1 MDPTLLSEL
10 GDLARLPLELR
21 EEIFEY
27 SLGGIGEQGEDEVD
41 LLTPCMPLL
50 YVSPEINAEVNAV
63 MSRLQRDDLWSC
75 KHTLFSCNLLVDEK
89 SGPMEK
95 KLRKQMRADL
105 RVPSFGKHDLRNI
118 ERIHIF
124 TDFGLEWKRQ
134 DVVIEL
140 HWRYKFLQGANG
152 PQWQVP
158 LQEQIRPRIRSF
170 QNAPMS
176 MYAAHIDALVGLF
189 EGFLAEKQDQ
199 DDRRML
205 KLQKKEDKKKRRE
218 AAVAKTLD

>member
-1 MDPTLLSEL
+1 MDPTFLSEL

-21 EEIFEY
+21 EEIYEY

-41 LLTPCMPLL
+41 LLIPCMPLL
-50 YVSPEINAEVNAV
+50 YVSPEINAE
-63 MSRLQRDDLWSC
+63 
-75 KHTLFSCNLLVDEK
+75 HTMFSCNLLVDEK
-89 SGPMEK
+89 SGPMGK

-105 RVPSFGKHDLRNI
+105 KVPSFGKHDLRNI

-140 HWRYKFLQGANG
+140 HSRFRFFQGPNG

-158 LQEQIRPRIRSF
+158 LQEQIKPRIRSF

-205 KLQKKEDKKKRRE
+205 KLHKKEDKRKRRA
-218 AAVAKTLD
+218 AAVARTLE